1 MLRILV
7 IGATGRFSGIVD
19 QLLARGHTVE
29 AEPQKFSARNSH
41 TMSSSFPV
49 LLFRD
54 PGMRIFRWCDGYL
67 DLFRSSTLTMSAT
80 PAPASATR
88 RKTLPATCAEAW
100 ATVRMLMRSSSTRP
114 MNSLMIT
121 TSRVATNALIP
132 IPYLRRPLVD

>member
-80 PAPASATR
+80 PAACERDAQENLAGHVCGGVGDGQDVDEVEQHEADEQSHDYDEQGSDERPNSDPLPPPPTR
-88 RKTLPATCAEAW
+88 
-100 ATVRMLMRSSSTRP
+100 
-114 MNSLMIT
+114 
-121 TSRVATNALIP
+121 
-132 IPYLRRPLVD
+132 